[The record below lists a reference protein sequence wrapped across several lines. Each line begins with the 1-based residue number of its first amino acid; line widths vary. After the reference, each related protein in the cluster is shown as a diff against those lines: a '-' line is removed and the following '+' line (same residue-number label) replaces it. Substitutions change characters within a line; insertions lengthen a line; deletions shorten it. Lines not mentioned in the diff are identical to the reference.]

1 MLIFEAVRR
10 GLMPKITRRLRDDER
25 KMITSG
31 TIFVF
36 DEVES
41 SIKRWTD
48 GMIWSPSRI
57 LNNFLVYREVEKKD
71 PKPAPDQPAFSTSN
85 AAMMHGSSFAG
96 STGLDPSHSSVR
108 SVPLTLMPN
117 AIESDA
123 PAMQYKQEGGNYAS
137 LHSGGSSSNAVYAGH
152 DGFFANHG
160 QQHPSAYAR
169 GHAQA
174 AGMVGLM
181 DDAAAASSSNAKRE
195 AELDRTIVGS
205 LTSSYPFVRDGLCKK
220 TISIQVEGSTQ
231 HLISYYRVDDVHNQ
245 RLTIPSNLPEIAA
258 LCISPIFLNKSNF
271 RYPPIVEIGPDGMP
285 RYVAESTDASM
296 RASGH
301 VSSGN
306 ESYSSGSEAR
316 HEGMGRSSSRSMTM
330 YTPSEAVEAASF
342 DLYSHRHPHQIGG
355 DGILPMSATL
365 PMSTASAQSRNRRLS
380 DAPRRR
386 ANSRYEPYQQP
397 TTFGNGIMT
406 PLPYPQ
412 GPAMD
417 HNPIS
422 PPGRRALLGQ
432 SRGYVEAEP
441 FYASEQA
448 SFGMPRQDAG
458 FFGMNPA
465 EHGSNQG
472 SGAHMGQLGQ
482 QANSAE
488 EFQQQG
494 RPQPSFHAS
503 HLMPI
508 VPSQPGRDH
517 TGYLGES
524 NLMHVRAEL
533 MGVKQET
540 SDIFHFSSRMGRG
553 SWDSNQPSHAAPFMH
568 NVQQPP
574 ATSQGLTAISVHS
587 PVNLGGPV
595 YGRFAGSPPNT
606 SSSHDSRHSY
616 VDNVQ
621 APTTGRIE
629 ELADGGRPPTASRLE
644 DASYLSRPL
653 SRAEEGGYVGD
664 LDSAG
669 VVRAAPVDALQ
680 VHSDPTTPYPHAHRT
695 LQSHAGD
702 AAAGLDSYGRL
713 AGEAQGSSTLYA
725 HPATHLSQGH
735 AHLQRQPVDR
745 QGQDAHNT
753 THAYMHHDPG
763 MAMPHDAQSRPSN
776 AAQERSRSAPGEEQ
790 AFPSRPGT
798 SQGDAFH
805 HQYRDGHG
813 GQDTADG
820 QVTDGLGLE
829 RVLLTRPPS

>member
-117 AIESDA
+117 AIDSDA
-123 PAMQYKQEGGNYAS
+123 PTMQYKQEGGSYPS
-137 LHSGGSSSNAVYAGH
+137 LHGGGSSSNAVYSGH
-152 DGFFANHG
+152 DGFFSNHG

-181 DDAAAASSSNAKRE
+181 DDAATAASSSNAKRE

-205 LTSSYPFVRDGLCKK
+205 LTTSYPFVRDGLCKK

-271 RYPPIVEIGPDGMP
+271 RYPPIVELGPDGMP

-316 HEGMGRSSSRSMTM
+316 HEGMGRSNSRSMTM
-330 YTPSEAVEAASF
+330 YTSSEAVEAASF

-386 ANSRYEPYQQP
+386 ANSRYEPYGQP

-412 GPAMD
+412 GMD

-448 SFGMPRQDAG
+448 SFGMARQDAA

-472 SGAHMGQLGQ
+472 SGAHMGQLGP
-482 QANSAE
+482 QATSAE

-494 RPQPSFHAS
+494 RLQPPFHAS

-524 NLMHVRAEL
+524 NLVHVRAEM
-533 MGVKQET
+533 MGVKQEP

-574 ATSQGLTAISVHS
+574 ATSQGLTAIPVHS

-616 VDNVQ
+616 VDNAP
-621 APTTGRIE
+621 APTTGHIE
-629 ELADGGRPPTASRLE
+629 ELADGGRPPTATRLE

-653 SRAEEGGYVGD
+653 SRAGEGGYVGD

-680 VHSDPTTPYPHAHRT
+680 VHSDPTTPYPHTHRT

-713 AGEAQGSSTLYA
+713 AGDVQGSSALYA

-735 AHLQRQPVDR
+735 AHLQRQPADR

-753 THAYMHHDPG
+753 THAYMHPDPG
-763 MAMPHDAQSRPSN
+763 MAMPHDAQSWSSN
-776 AAQERSRSAPGEEQ
+776 AAQERSRSAPGEDQ
-790 AFPSRPGT
+790 AFSSRPGT